1 MNPLQQ
7 IADLIVELRRLN
19 DNLEALRDDVKKWEP
34 IGEAIKDTRTVM
46 AEFLGYK
53 VTE

>member
-1 MNPLQQ
+1 MLLQQ
-7 IADLIVELRRLN
+7 LAEFIVELRRLN
-19 DNLEALRDDVKKWEP
+19 DNLEALRGEMKKWEP
-34 IGEAIKDTRTVM
+34 VGEATKDLRTVI